1 MAGHFLL
8 PFFQQG
14 KDRRRRPARGGI
26 LQRKAE
32 NKMIRRLHVVAALF
46 GILCFVCVVVRLFY
60 MQVVNYDFYQ
70 QKALSQ
76 QTRDKTLTAV
86 RGTIYDARMKPL
98 AISASTEMV
107 TIEAVKIKDEEQG
120 LLVAQRLSELLE
132 MDYDAVLKKVQEKS
146 TYAVLKKGVEKEVTD
161 QIRAF
166 IKENDLNCIFMA
178 PDSTR
183 YYPFG
188 NFLSHV
194 LGFVGSDGQGLS
206 GLESQYESELSGTPG
221 RVITATNARG
231 DEMPFAY
238 EMYYD
243 AEDGH
248 SLVLTIDEV
257 IQHYLEKNLEMAL
270 YDNKVQNKVAGIV
283 MDVNTGGIL
292 AMATKPDFDPNAP
305 FTVVDE
311 AEAAAIAALT
321 GDERAQKRREVLNE
335 QWRNKAISDAYDPGS
350 TFKILTASMALEEKT
365 VSLDSRYYCPGYK
378 MVDKWKIRC
387 WRTAGHGSQS
397 LVEAICNSCNPA
409 FIEIGQSLGIGTF
422 SEYFR
427 AFGLREKTGIDLPGE
442 AEGIYFSK
450 MGPTDLA
457 VAAFGQNFSITPL
470 QLITA
475 VSAVANGGTLLK
487 PYIVKEIID
496 SDGNILQ
503 THDREEVRQVISK
516 ETSAQM
522 CDVLEEVVTH
532 GTGGNAYV
540 MGYRIAGKTGT
551 SEKKA
556 KELATG
562 VKGLRISSFVAFAPA
577 DDPQIAVL
585 VMLDEP
591 SVYPVTG
598 GITVAPVIR
607 RIMEDVLP
615 YLEVEPIYTEGELEQ
630 KDVTVPGVV
639 GYGRAQAESTLK
651 QNGIKYRAEGS
662 GDTVTD
668 QIPAAGAVV
677 SSKAEV
683 ILYMG
688 GTRPEKLVTVPNL
701 AGMTRENAR
710 RALSN
715 VNLYLKATGATNS
728 SGGNVVA
735 IRQDVEAEQK
745 VAVGSVITV
754 DFSDLDQRAE

>member
-1 MAGHFLL
+1 
-8 PFFQQG
+8 
-14 KDRRRRPARGGI
+14 
-26 LQRKAE
+26 
-32 NKMIRRLHVVAALF
+32 MIRRLIITAAVL
-46 GILCFVCVVVRLFY
+46 GAVCFVCVAVRLFY
-60 MQVVNYDFYQ
+60 MQVVRFDFYQ
-70 QKALSQ
+70 EQALSQ
-76 QTRDKTLTAV
+76 QTKDKTLTPV
-86 RGTIYDARMKPL
+86 RGTIYDANMKPL
-98 AISASTEMV
+98 AISAATEVV
-107 TIEAVKIKDEEQG
+107 TLEAAKIEDEEQG
-120 LLVAQRLSELLE
+120 LLIAETLSELLDME
-132 MDYDAVLKKVQEKS
+132 YEEVLELVQEKAS
-146 TYAVLKKGVEKEVTD
+146 WAVVKKGVEKEVTD

-166 IKENDLNCIFMA
+166 INENDLNCIFME

-194 LGFVGSDGQGLS
+194 LGFVGTDQQGLS
-206 GLESQYESELSGTPG
+206 GLEAYYEEELSGTPG
-221 RVITATNARG
+221 RVITATNAAG

-243 AEDGH
+243 AEDGN

-270 YDNKVQNKVAGIV
+270 YDNNVQNKVAGIV

-292 AMATKPDFDPNAP
+292 AMSTKPDFDPNDP
-305 FTVVDE
+305 FTIVDPEDQE
-311 AEAAAIAALT
+311 AVDALT
-321 GDERAQKRREVLNE
+321 GEERSAKRSEVLNE

-350 TFKILTASMALEEKT
+350 TFKILTMAMALEEKA

-378 MVDKWKIRC
+378 KVDKWNISC
-387 WRTAGHGSQS
+387 WKAGGHGSQN
-397 LVEAICNSCNPA
+397 LLEAICNSCNPA
-409 FIEIGQSLGIGTF
+409 FIEIGQSLGIETF
-422 SEYFR
+422 SEYFK
-427 AFGLREKTGIDLPGE
+427 AFGLRQKTGIDLPGE
-442 AEGIYFSK
+442 AQGIYFNN

-475 VSAVANGGTLLK
+475 VSAVANGGTLLE
-487 PYIVKEIID
+487 PYIVKEVID
-496 SDGNILQ
+496 SEGNIIES
-503 THDREEVRQVISK
+503 HDRTEVRQVISE
-516 ETSAQM
+516 ETSDQL
-522 CDVLEEVVTH
+522 CDMLEQVVTV
-532 GTGGNAYV
+532 GTGKNAYV
-540 MGYRIAGKTGT
+540 MGYRVAGKTGT

-562 VKGLRISSFVAFAPA
+562 VTGLRISSFVAFAPA

-591 SVYPVTG
+591 NVYPVTG

-615 YLEVEPIYTEGELEQ
+615 YLEVEPVYTEEELEQ
-630 KDVTVPGVV
+630 KDISVPGVV
-639 GYGRAQAESTLK
+639 GYERAQAESALK
-651 QNGIKYRAEGS
+651 QNGINYRIEGS
-662 GDTVTD
+662 GATITD

-683 ILYMG
+683 ILYTDG
-688 GTRPEKLVTVPNL
+688 EKPDKLVTVPDL
-701 AGMTRENAR
+701 TGMTVENAR
-710 RALSN
+710 RTLSN
-715 VNLYLKATGATNS
+715 LGLYIRATGAVNS

-735 IRQDVEAEQK
+735 IKQDVEESQK
-745 VAVGSVITV
+745 VAVGTVVTV

>member
-1 MAGHFLL
+1 M
-8 PFFQQG
+8 
-14 KDRRRRPARGGI
+14 
-26 LQRKAE
+26 QRKAD
-32 NKMIRRLHVVAALF
+32 NKMIRRLIVTASILGVV
-46 GILCFVCVVVRLFY
+46 CFVCVVVRLFY
-60 MQVVNYDFYQ
+60 MQVINYEFYQ
-70 QKALSQ
+70 EKALSQ
-76 QTRDKTLTAV
+76 QTRDKTLTPV
-86 RGTIYDARMKPL
+86 RGTIYDANMKPL
-98 AISASTEMV
+98 AISAAT
-107 TIEAVKIKDEEQG
+107 EAVTLEATKIKDEEQG
-120 LLVAQRLSELLE
+120 LLIAETLSELLD
-132 MDYDAVLKKVQEKS
+132 MDYETVLARVQEKS
-146 TYAVLKKGVEKEVTD
+146 TYVVLKKGVEKEVTD
-161 QIRAF
+161 QIREF
-166 IKENDLNCIFMA
+166 INENDLNCIYME

-194 LGFVGSDGQGLS
+194 LGFVGTDQQGLS
-206 GLESQYESELSGTPG
+206 GLEAYYEDELSGTPG
-221 RVITATNARG
+221 RVITATNAAG

-243 AEDGH
+243 AEDGN

-270 YDNKVQNKVAGIV
+270 YDNNVQNKVAGII

-292 AMATKPDFDPNAP
+292 AMATKPDFDPNEP
-305 FTVVDE
+305 FTIVDPE
-311 AEAAAIAALT
+311 DQAAVDALT
-321 GDERAQKRREVLNE
+321 GDERTAKRSEVLNE

-365 VSLDSRYYCPGYK
+365 ISLDSRYYCPGYK
-378 MVDKWKIRC
+378 TVDKWNISC
-387 WRTAGHGSQS
+387 WKTAGHGSQS
-397 LVEAICNSCNPA
+397 LLEAICNSCNPA
-409 FIEIGQSLGIGTF
+409 FIEIGQSLGIETF

-442 AEGIYFSK
+442 AEGIYFNN

-475 VSAVANGGTLLK
+475 VSAVANGGTLLQ
-487 PYIVKEIID
+487 PYIVKEVID
-496 SDGNILQ
+496 SEGNIIES
-503 THDREEVRQVISK
+503 HDRTEVRQVISE
-516 ETSAQM
+516 ETSAQV
-522 CDVLEEVVTH
+522 CDMLEQVVAV
-532 GTGGNAYV
+532 GTGKNAYV
-540 MGYRIAGKTGT
+540 MGYRVAGKTGT

-562 VKGLRISSFVAFAPA
+562 VTGLRISSFIAFAPA

-591 SVYPVTG
+591 NVYPVTG

-615 YLEVEPIYTEGELEQ
+615 YLEVEPVYTEEELEQ
-630 KDVTVPGVV
+630 KDISVPGVV
-639 GYGRAQAESTLK
+639 GYERTEAENALK
-651 QNGIKYRAEGS
+651 QNGIDYRVEGS
-662 GDTVTD
+662 GTTITD

-677 SSKAEV
+677 SSKATV
-683 ILYMG
+683 ILYTD
-688 GTRPEKLVTVPNL
+688 GTKSDKLVTVPDL
-701 AGMTRENAR
+701 TGMSVENAR
-710 RALSN
+710 KTLSN
-715 VNLYLKATGATNS
+715 LNLYIRATGAANS

-735 IRQDVEAEQK
+735 IKQDVEADEK
-745 VAVGSVITV
+745 VAVGTVITV

>member
-1 MAGHFLL
+1 
-8 PFFQQG
+8 
-14 KDRRRRPARGGI
+14 
-26 LQRKAE
+26 
-32 NKMIRRLHVVAALF
+32 MIRRLIITAAVL
-46 GILCFVCVVVRLFY
+46 GAVCFVCVAVRLFY
-60 MQVVNYDFYQ
+60 MQVVRFDFYQ
-70 QKALSQ
+70 EQALSQ
-76 QTRDKTLTAV
+76 QTKDKTLTPV
-86 RGTIYDARMKPL
+86 RGTIYDANMKPL
-98 AISASTEMV
+98 AISAATEVV
-107 TIEAVKIKDEEQG
+107 TLEAAKIEDEEQG
-120 LLVAQRLSELLE
+120 LLIAETLSELLDME
-132 MDYDAVLKKVQEKS
+132 YEEVLELVQEKAS
-146 TYAVLKKGVEKEVTD
+146 WAVVKKGVEKEVTD

-166 IKENDLNCIFMA
+166 INENDLNCIFME

-194 LGFVGSDGQGLS
+194 LGFVGTDQQGLS
-206 GLESQYESELSGTPG
+206 GLEAYYEEELSGTPG
-221 RVITATNARG
+221 RVITATNAAG

-243 AEDGH
+243 AEDGN

-270 YDNKVQNKVAGIV
+270 YDNNVQNKVAGIV

-292 AMATKPDFDPNAP
+292 AMSTKPDFDPNDP
-305 FTVVDE
+305 FTIVDPE
-311 AEAAAIAALT
+311 DQAAVDALT
-321 GDERAQKRREVLNE
+321 GEERSAKRSEVLNE

-350 TFKILTASMALEEKT
+350 TFKILTMAMALEEKA

-378 MVDKWKIRC
+378 KVDKWNISC
-387 WRTAGHGSQS
+387 WKAGGHGSQN
-397 LVEAICNSCNPA
+397 LLEAICNSCNPA
-409 FIEIGQSLGIGTF
+409 FIEIGQSLGIETF
-422 SEYFR
+422 SEYFK
-427 AFGLREKTGIDLPGE
+427 AFGLRQKTGIDLPGE
-442 AEGIYFSK
+442 AQGIYFNN

-475 VSAVANGGTLLK
+475 VSAVANGGTLLE
-487 PYIVKEIID
+487 PYIVKEVID
-496 SDGNILQ
+496 SEGNIIES
-503 THDREEVRQVISK
+503 HDRTEVRQVISE
-516 ETSAQM
+516 ETSDQL
-522 CDVLEEVVTH
+522 CDMLEQVVTV
-532 GTGGNAYV
+532 GTGKNAYV
-540 MGYRIAGKTGT
+540 MGYRVAGKTGT

-562 VKGLRISSFVAFAPA
+562 VTGLRISSFVAFAPA

-591 SVYPVTG
+591 NVYPVTG

-615 YLEVEPIYTEGELEQ
+615 YLEVEPVYTEEELEQ
-630 KDVTVPGVV
+630 KDISVPGVV
-639 GYGRAQAESTLK
+639 GYERAQAESALK
-651 QNGIKYRAEGS
+651 QNGINYRIEGS
-662 GDTVTD
+662 GATITD

-683 ILYMG
+683 ILYTDG
-688 GTRPEKLVTVPNL
+688 EKPDKLVTVPDL
-701 AGMTRENAR
+701 TGMTVENAR
-710 RALSN
+710 RTLSN
-715 VNLYLKATGATNS
+715 LGLYIRATGAVNS

-735 IRQDVEAEQK
+735 IKQDVEESQK
-745 VAVGSVITV
+745 VAVGTVVTV